1 VDVSTAYLEAAGS
14 EHARR
19 GTSDRF
25 ERVAGDFVALCPDL
39 APADIVTLDRVL
51 CCYPAMEDLVAAS
64 AARARRLYGLVYPR
78 SGGLFRLMGPAVN
91 GLMRLRRSAYRA
103 YVHDTATVDRLVRN
117 LGFALDYR
125 AATLVWQVFLY
136 RRIRG
141 S

>member
-1 VDVSTAYLEAAGS
+1 LREQFDAGVASKDLRRYRRRGPTPPTRRLLDAIRAQGVRGATLLDIGGGVGAIQHELLADGAGHATAVDVSTAYLEAAGS

-64 AARARRLYGLVYPR
+64 AARARRL
-78 SGGLFRLMGPAVN
+78 
-91 GLMRLRRSAYRA
+91 
-103 YVHDTATVDRLVRN
+103 
-117 LGFALDYR
+117 
-125 AATLVWQVFLY
+125 
-136 RRIRG
+136 
-141 S
+141 